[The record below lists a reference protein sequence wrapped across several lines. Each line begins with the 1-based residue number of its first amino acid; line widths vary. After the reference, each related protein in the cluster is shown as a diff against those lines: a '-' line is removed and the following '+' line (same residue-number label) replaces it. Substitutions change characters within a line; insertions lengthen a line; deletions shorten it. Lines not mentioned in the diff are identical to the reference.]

1 MLEIH
6 LILLFESSPTTL
18 KSKMGSKGWTTYA
31 SIFIKKLNTVQME
44 KENRLHRTL
53 MLDDQHI
60 ARQWKTKHGSL
71 LRFKKFGGGGNYSK

>member
-1 MLEIH
+1 
-6 LILLFESSPTTL
+6 
-18 KSKMGSKGWTTYA
+18 MGSEGWTTYA
-31 SIFIKKLNTVQME
+31 SIFTKKLNTVQTE

-60 ARQWKTKHGSL
+60 ARQWETKHGSLL